1 MKKIKDKY
9 DNLSVP
15 ILEKQNQLICGERG
29 VEKEEIQNA
38 NEYLNE
44 NEKVEDVLEDKS
56 GLSDYWLKCFKN
68 ADVIS
73 SELKEKDHDLLKSL
87 KKI

>member
-1 MKKIKDKY
+1 
-9 DNLSVP
+9 
-15 ILEKQNQLICGERG
+15 
-29 VEKEEIQNA
+29 
-38 NEYLNE
+38 LNE